1 MVKAI
6 QDEDGKNNG
15 YFCFHSRLHN
25 YRLQITLR
33 LVGIFFEDREW
44 KVMFWIERISIENS
58 YKLLSINFYYNIK
71 YNNII
76 YYNKLL

>member
-6 QDEDGKNNG
+6 QDDAGKNNG

-33 LVGIFFEDREW
+33 LVGIFFEDRER
-44 KVMFWIERISIENS
+44 KVRFWIEWISIKNS
-58 YKLLSINFYYNIK
+58 YKLLYINFYYNI
-71 YNNII
+71 
-76 YYNKLL
+76 

>member
-33 LVGIFFEDREW
+33 LVGIFFEDRER
-44 KVMFWIERISIENS
+44 KVRSWIEKISIENS
-58 YKLLSINFYYNIK
+58 YKLLSINFYYNI
-71 YNNII
+71 
-76 YYNKLL
+76 

>member
-6 QDEDGKNNG
+6 QDDAGKNNG

-33 LVGIFFEDREW
+33 LVGIFFEDRER
-44 KVMFWIERISIENS
+44 KVRLWIERISIENS
-58 YKLLSINFYYNIK
+58 CKLLSINFYYNI
-71 YNNII
+71 
-76 YYNKLL
+76 

>member
-6 QDEDGKNNG
+6 QDDAGKNNG

-33 LVGIFFEDREW
+33 LVGIFFEDRERG
-44 KVMFWIERISIENS
+44 VRSWIERISIENS
-58 YKLLSINFYYNIK
+58 YKLLSINFYYNI
-71 YNNII
+71 
-76 YYNKLL
+76 

>member
-33 LVGIFFEDREW
+33 LVVIFFEDREK
-44 KVMFWIERISIENS
+44 KVRLWIERISIENS
-58 YKLLSINFYYNIK
+58 YKLLYIIFYYNI
-71 YNNII
+71 
-76 YYNKLL
+76 